1 LPSSNNIILDG
12 MVCVSVTSKGEK
24 AFLNVK
30 KIIYHMKLG
39 MTPFTRSLIQETI
52 YTKKKT
58 NRVKRQYSYMDYF
71 YTFVDFLL

>member
-1 LPSSNNIILDG
+1 
-12 MVCVSVTSKGEK
+12 
-24 AFLNVK
+24 
-30 KIIYHMKLG
+30 MKLG